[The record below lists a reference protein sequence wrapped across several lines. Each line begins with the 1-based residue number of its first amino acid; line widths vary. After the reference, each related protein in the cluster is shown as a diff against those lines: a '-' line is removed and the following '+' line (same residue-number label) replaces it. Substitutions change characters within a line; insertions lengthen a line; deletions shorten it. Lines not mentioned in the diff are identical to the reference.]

1 MRRMTIRGCTGS
13 KVKVHHPRVE
23 VREDHLH
30 KEHLHNRLK
39 VHLGRDLLEKVLQD
53 LSLKD
58 PHLLAKASLL
68 HKAEQNQRR
77 WILMMTPQTLMLD
90 LHLHLRAKVHPHQR
104 AKDLPAKVPI
114 SLHLKGKVHLP
125 TSSKGDS

>member
-1 MRRMTIRGCTGS
+1 MIRGCTGS
-13 KVKVHHPRVE
+13 KVKVHHLRVV

-58 PHLLAKASLL
+58 PHLLAKAGLL
-68 HKAEQNQRR
+68 LKAEQNQRR

-114 SLHLKGKVHLP
+114 SLHLKGKVHHP

>member
-13 KVKVHHPRVE
+13 KVKVHHLRVV

-58 PHLLAKASLL
+58 PHLLAKAGLL
-68 HKAEQNQRR
+68 LKAEQNQRR

-114 SLHLKGKVHLP
+114 SLHLKGKVHHP
-125 TSSKGDS
+125 ISSKGDS

>member
-1 MRRMTIRGCTGS
+1 MTIRGCTGS
-13 KVKVHHPRVE
+13 KVKVHHLRVE

-58 PHLLAKASLL
+58 PHLLAKAGLL
-68 HKAEQNQRR
+68 LKAEENQRR

-114 SLHLKGKVHLP
+114 SLHLKGKVHHP

>member
-58 PHLLAKASLL
+58 PHLLAKAGLL
-68 HKAEQNQRR
+68 LKAEQNQRR

-114 SLHLKGKVHLP
+114 SLHLKGKVHHP